1 MGILGAAGFIGAAI
15 ADALLKLGNSVKGN
29 AANEM
34 VDTSSSYTGAD
45 AYDSKRFGLL
55 GLGSA
60 KKYQKKV
67 DKRQWERDKGYGH
80 G

>member
-1 MGILGAAGFIGAAI
+1 
-15 ADALLKLGNSVKGN
+15 
-29 AANEM
+29 M

-67 DKRQWERDKGYGH
+67 DKRQWERDTAHDILQEGKDDLLASSNVQQLQLADNLNKKC
-80 G
+80 